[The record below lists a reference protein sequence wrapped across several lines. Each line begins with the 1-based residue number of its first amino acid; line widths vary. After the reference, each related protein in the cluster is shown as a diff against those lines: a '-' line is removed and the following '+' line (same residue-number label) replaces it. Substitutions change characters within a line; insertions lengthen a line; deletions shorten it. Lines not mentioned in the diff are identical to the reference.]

1 MTDREFIEAVEHGR
15 VEEFG
20 HREHLRLAFAL
31 VRQHGLGVALV
42 RARAILRHLAA
53 AHGQPERFHLTL
65 TDAWVR
71 AVAHHLDVDP
81 AVSGFD
87 SLLER
92 FPQLLRQDLLGA
104 HYSPELLWSRAA
116 RVHSLPPDRQPIP
129 T

>member
-1 MTDREFIEAVEHGR
+1 MTDCEFVEAVEHGR

-31 VRQHGLGVALV
+31 VRELGLDAALV

-53 AHGQPERFHLTL
+53 AHGQPERFHVTL

-71 AVAHHLDVDP
+71 AVAHHLEVDP
-81 AVSGFD
+81 AVAGFD
-87 SLLER
+87 GLLER

-104 HYSPELLWSRAA
+104 HYSPGLLWSQAA
-116 RVHSLPPDRQPIP
+116 RVHSLPPDRLPIP